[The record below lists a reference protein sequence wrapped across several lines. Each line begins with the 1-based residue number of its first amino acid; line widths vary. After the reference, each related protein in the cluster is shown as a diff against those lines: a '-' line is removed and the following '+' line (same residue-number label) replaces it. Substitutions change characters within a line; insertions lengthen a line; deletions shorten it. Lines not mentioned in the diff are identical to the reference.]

1 MNRTRL
7 FLQELSRPRSLSIVT
22 FSFVAINLIFNI
34 VANAA
39 FKVSA
44 ASNTTRDFI
53 IWQVVGNL
61 AGFITV
67 LTLTGL
73 LRDIPLHIA
82 FTVTTGLAVLG
93 VQIVA
98 SGWLF
103 HEPITSPQWFGA
115 LLVIV
120 GIGFLSWK

>member
-1 MNRTRL
+1 MLIKVTTTEAETRPAL
-7 FLQELSRPRSLSIVT
+7 TGDLASLLKGRRSVRI
-22 FSFVAINLIFNI
+22 
-34 VANAA
+34 
-39 FKVSA
+39 KVSA

-93 VQIVA
+93 VQVVA
-98 SGWLF
+98 AGWLF
-103 HEPITSPQWFGA
+103 HEPITTVQWFGA

-120 GIGFLSWK
+120 GIGFLSWR